1 MAEFI
6 TIMVYCVLGT
16 ALMLFGTF
24 VVDLVIPCE
33 FPAEIKKGNVA
44 VGSVMAGISVGIGII
59 IRAAV
64 MSPSGT
70 AVHESLLTGIA
81 STIYYYV
88 VGLVFCVLGYLALN
102 LINRKY
108 DLNKEITQDYGLF
121 GKSNLDSGSC
131 HGSLQY
137 CFCLHYSFF
146 HRQGR

>member
-81 STIYYYV
+81 SNHILLCGRAGV
-88 VGLVFCVLGYLALN
+88 LRSGLPGAEP
-102 LINRKY
+102 
-108 DLNKEITQDYGLF
+108 D
-121 GKSNLDSGSC
+121 
-131 HGSLQY
+131 
-137 CFCLHYSFF
+137 
-146 HRQGR
+146 

>member
-44 VGSVMAGISVGIGII
+44 VGIGII

-64 MSPSGT
+64 MSPAGT

-108 DLNKEITQDYGLF
+108 DLNKEISGGNPAAGIMVAGMFIGL
-121 GKSNLDSGSC
+121 SIIISGVIM
-131 HGSLQY
+131 
-137 CFCLHYSFF
+137 
-146 HRQGR
+146 

>member
-6 TIMVYCVLGT
+6 TITVYCVLGT

-108 DLNKEITQDYGLF
+108 DLNKEISGGNPAAGIMVAGMFIGL
-121 GKSNLDSGSC
+121 SIIISGVIM
-131 HGSLQY
+131 
-137 CFCLHYSFF
+137 
-146 HRQGR
+146 

>member
-64 MSPSGT
+64 MSPAGT

-108 DLNKEITQDYGLF
+108 DLNKEISGGNPAAGIMVAGMFIGL
-121 GKSNLDSGSC
+121 SIIISG
-131 HGSLQY
+131 GIM
-137 CFCLHYSFF
+137 
-146 HRQGR
+146 

>member
-1 MAEFI
+1 MYSDKNQIKKRRRLWQNLLQLWFI
-6 TIMVYCVLGT
+6 AFLGT

-88 VGLVFCVLGYLALN
+88 VG
-102 LINRKY
+102 
-108 DLNKEITQDYGLF
+108 
-121 GKSNLDSGSC
+121 
-131 HGSLQY
+131 
-137 CFCLHYSFF
+137 
-146 HRQGR
+146 

>member
-44 VGSVMAGISVGIGII
+44 VGSVMAGISVGIG
-59 IRAAV
+59 
-64 MSPSGT
+64 T

-108 DLNKEITQDYGLF
+108 DLNKEISGGNPAAGIMVAGMFIGL
-121 GKSNLDSGSC
+121 SIIISGVIM
-131 HGSLQY
+131 
-137 CFCLHYSFF
+137 
-146 HRQGR
+146 